1 MARSSVKER
10 RRKVLLGLLRQ
21 VRLDAGLR
29 QTDVAKKLG
38 KPQSFVSNYESGER
52 RLDLLELQAVCEVVG
67 IKVGDF
73 VGRFFRLS
81 WKWRGRSTVKI
92 TERTLEETKEALH
105 RRRESRHLRRHFWTR
120 SRFRRCVTTGATA
133 TVLYRWQKEF
143 FENGPAAFHHKSD
156 PTTRPSRNASS
167 IWRKRFRPRMRFWRS

>member
-1 MARSSVKER
+1 MPRSSVKER
-10 RRKVLLGLLRQ
+10 RRRVLLALLRQ

-73 VGRFFRLS
+73 VRRFEE
-81 WKWRGRSTVKI
+81 GQG
-92 TERTLEETKEALH
+92 ER
-105 RRRESRHLRRHFWTR
+105 
-120 SRFRRCVTTGATA
+120 
-133 TVLYRWQKEF
+133 
-143 FENGPAAFHHKSD
+143 
-156 PTTRPSRNASS
+156 
-167 IWRKRFRPRMRFWRS
+167 